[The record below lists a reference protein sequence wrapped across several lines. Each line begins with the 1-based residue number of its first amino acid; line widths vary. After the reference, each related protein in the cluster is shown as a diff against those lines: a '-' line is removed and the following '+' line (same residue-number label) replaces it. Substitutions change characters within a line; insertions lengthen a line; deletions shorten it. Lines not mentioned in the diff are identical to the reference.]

1 MKKKFLSMLIV
12 SAVAVTAMGCSN
24 NTNESSKSA
33 ASSNTNV
40 SVSDSSDESASA
52 DVKAKITL
60 SNNSI
65 SAEGDGVEVVDKTIT
80 INSGGTYEVSGTLE
94 DGQIIVDSAD
104 EINVYIVFNGVDIS
118 CSNSAPI
125 YVKSAKNTIIT
136 LADNSE
142 NYLSDGSEYLYE
154 ELNDDG
160 TVTDEPS
167 ACIFSKD
174 DLTINGNGTLNVVG
188 NYNNGIAS
196 KDDLKITAGTVN
208 VTAVNNGLKG
218 KDSITI
224 KGGEIT
230 VNSTGDGVK
239 SDNTEDTT
247 KGYIII
253 EGGSLNITS
262 GGDGI
267 QAETTLTISDGD
279 INIVSGG
286 GSSNAATHAESFQM
300 GPWAN
305 PSNTSSSSS
314 SETGSAKALKAGT
327 ALTVD
332 GGNITIDSADDSIHT
347 NDTVTINGGKFQIKA
362 GDDGIHA
369 DSALVIN
376 GGDINITESYEGL
389 EAADITINDGNIN
402 LVASDDGLNAAGGND
417 TSQSAGV
424 FGGDKFS
431 ASNGTITING
441 GYIVIDVA
449 GDGVDSNGSIT
460 MTNGTVIVN
469 GPENSGNGALD
480 YDTTFDISGGVF
492 VAAGN
497 NGMVQAPSTSSS
509 QASINVSMPSSSNNS
524 MVSILDAS
532 GNTILSFTPSKT
544 YQSVVISTPEL
555 VIGSSYSVYY
565 GGNNS
570 GSESNGLYTDG
581 IATSGTELTNFTL
594 SSSVMTVSST
604 GATEGVSGGMRAPGG
619 MGGMQGGGRP
629 PR

>member
-33 ASSNTNV
+33 ASSNINV

-347 NDTVTINGGKFQIKA
+347 NDTVTINGG
-362 GDDGIHA
+362 
-369 DSALVIN
+369 
-376 GGDINITESYEGL
+376 
-389 EAADITINDGNIN
+389 
-402 LVASDDGLNAAGGND
+402 
-417 TSQSAGV
+417 
-424 FGGDKFS
+424 
-431 ASNGTITING
+431 
-441 GYIVIDVA
+441 YIVIDVA

-509 QASINVSMPSSSNNS
+509 QASINVSLPSSSSNL

-544 YQSVVISTPEL
+544 YQSVVISTPEF
-555 VIGSSYSVYY
+555 VIGSNYSVYY
-565 GGNNS
+565 GGSNS
-570 GSESNGLYTDG
+570 GSESDGLYTDG
-581 IATSGTELTNFTL
+581 SASGGTELINFTL
-594 SSSVMTVSST
+594 SSSVMTVSSS
-604 GATEGVSGGMRAPGG
+604 GATEGVSGGMK
-619 MGGMQGGGRP
+619 GGGRP
-629 PR
+629 QR

>member
-33 ASSNTNV
+33 ASSNINV

-402 LVASDDGLNAAGGND
+402 LVASDDGLNAAGEND

-424 FGGDKFS
+424 FSGDKFS

-509 QASINVSMPSSSNNS
+509 QASINVSLPSSSSNS

-555 VIGSSYSVYY
+555 VIGSNYSVYY
-565 GGNNS
+565 GGSNS
-570 GSESNGLYTDG
+570 GSESDGLYTDG
-581 IATSGTELTNFTL
+581 SASGGTELINFTL
-594 SSSVMTVSST
+594 SSSVMTVSSS
-604 GATEGVSGGMRAPGG
+604 GATEGVSGGMK
-619 MGGMQGGGRP
+619 GGGRP
-629 PR
+629 QR

>member
-33 ASSNTNV
+33 ASSNINV

-104 EINVYIVFNGVDIS
+104 EINVYIVLNGVDIS
-118 CSNSAPI
+118 CSNSVPI

-509 QASINVSMPSSSNNS
+509 QASINVSLPSSSSNS

-555 VIGSSYSVYY
+555 VIGSNYSVYY
-565 GGNNS
+565 GGSNS
-570 GSESNGLYTDG
+570 GSESDGLYTDG
-581 IATSGTELTNFTL
+581 SASGGTELINFTL
-594 SSSVMTVSST
+594 SSSVMTVSSS
-604 GATEGVSGGMRAPGG
+604 GATEGVSGGMK
-619 MGGMQGGGRP
+619 GGGRP
-629 PR
+629 QR

>member
-65 SAEGDGVEVVDKTIT
+65 SAEGNGVEVVDKTIT

-347 NDTVTINGGKFQIKA
+347 NDTVTINGG
-362 GDDGIHA
+362 
-369 DSALVIN
+369 
-376 GGDINITESYEGL
+376 
-389 EAADITINDGNIN
+389 
-402 LVASDDGLNAAGGND
+402 
-417 TSQSAGV
+417 
-424 FGGDKFS
+424 
-431 ASNGTITING
+431 
-441 GYIVIDVA
+441 YIVIDVA

-509 QASINVSMPSSSNNS
+509 QASINVSLPSSSSNS

-555 VIGSSYSVYY
+555 VIGSNYSVYY
-565 GGNNS
+565 GGSNS
-570 GSESNGLYTDG
+570 GSESDGLYTDG
-581 IATSGTELTNFTL
+581 SASGGTELINFTL
-594 SSSVMTVSST
+594 SSSVMTVSSS
-604 GATEGVSGGMRAPGG
+604 GATEGVSGGIGDQGG

-629 PR
+629 QR

>member
-12 SAVAVTAMGCSN
+12 SAIAVTAMGCSN

-154 ELNDDG
+154 EVNDDG

-267 QAETTLTISDGD
+267 QAETTLTIFDGD

-509 QASINVSMPSSSNNS
+509 QASINVSLPSSSSNS

-555 VIGSSYSVYY
+555 VIGSNYSVYY
-565 GGNNS
+565 GGSNS
-570 GSESNGLYTDG
+570 GSESDGLYTDG
-581 IATSGTELTNFTL
+581 SASGGTELINFTL
-594 SSSVMTVSST
+594 SSSVMTVSSS
-604 GATEGVSGGMRAPGG
+604 GATEGVSGGMK
-619 MGGMQGGGRP
+619 GGGRP
-629 PR
+629 QR

>member
-104 EINVYIVFNGVDIS
+104 EINFYIVFYGVDIS

-174 DLTINGNGTLNVVG
+174 DLTINGNGTLNAVG

-224 KGGEIT
+224 KVE
-230 VNSTGDGVK
+230 
-239 SDNTEDTT
+239 
-247 KGYIII
+247 
-253 EGGSLNITS
+253 
-262 GGDGI
+262 
-267 QAETTLTISDGD
+267 
-279 INIVSGG
+279 
-286 GSSNAATHAESFQM
+286 
-300 GPWAN
+300 
-305 PSNTSSSSS
+305 
-314 SETGSAKALKAGT
+314 
-327 ALTVD
+327 
-332 GGNITIDSADDSIHT
+332 
-347 NDTVTINGGKFQIKA
+347 
-362 GDDGIHA
+362 
-369 DSALVIN
+369 
-376 GGDINITESYEGL
+376 
-389 EAADITINDGNIN
+389 
-402 LVASDDGLNAAGGND
+402 
-417 TSQSAGV
+417 
-424 FGGDKFS
+424 
-431 ASNGTITING
+431 
-441 GYIVIDVA
+441 
-449 GDGVDSNGSIT
+449 
-460 MTNGTVIVN
+460 
-469 GPENSGNGALD
+469 
-480 YDTTFDISGGVF
+480 
-492 VAAGN
+492 
-497 NGMVQAPSTSSS
+497 
-509 QASINVSMPSSSNNS
+509 
-524 MVSILDAS
+524 
-532 GNTILSFTPSKT
+532 
-544 YQSVVISTPEL
+544 
-555 VIGSSYSVYY
+555 
-565 GGNNS
+565 
-570 GSESNGLYTDG
+570 
-581 IATSGTELTNFTL
+581 
-594 SSSVMTVSST
+594 
-604 GATEGVSGGMRAPGG
+604 R
-619 MGGMQGGGRP
+619 
-629 PR
+629 

>member
-431 ASNGTITING
+431 ASNGNITING

-469 GPENSGNGALD
+469 GPENSGDGALD

-555 VIGSSYSVYY
+555 VIGSNYSVYY
-565 GGNNS
+565 GGSNS
-570 GSESNGLYTDG
+570 GSESDGLYTDG
-581 IATSGTELTNFTL
+581 SASGGTELINFTL
-594 SSSVMTVSST
+594 SSSVMTVSSS
-604 GATEGVSGGMRAPGG
+604 GATEGVSGGMK
-619 MGGMQGGGRP
+619 GGGRP
-629 PR
+629 QR

>member
-80 INSGGTYEVSGTLE
+80 INSGGTYEVIGTLE

-509 QASINVSMPSSSNNS
+509 QASINVSLPSSSSNS

-555 VIGSSYSVYY
+555 VIGSNYSVYY
-565 GGNNS
+565 GGSNS
-570 GSESNGLYTDG
+570 GSESDGLYTDG
-581 IATSGTELTNFTL
+581 SASGGTELINFNL
-594 SSSVMTVSST
+594 SSSVMTVSSS
-604 GATEGVSGGMRAPGG
+604 GATEGVSGGMK
-619 MGGMQGGGRP
+619 GGGRP
-629 PR
+629 QR